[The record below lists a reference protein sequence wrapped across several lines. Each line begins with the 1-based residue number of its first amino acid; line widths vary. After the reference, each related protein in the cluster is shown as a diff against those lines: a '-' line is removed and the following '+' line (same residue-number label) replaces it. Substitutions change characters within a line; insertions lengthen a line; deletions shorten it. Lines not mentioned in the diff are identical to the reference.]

1 MVYFYAGCSLKTF
14 AYLDMKLTDSN
25 FKRCKY
31 AYTNFFLSLFL
42 FCTFFMPCVA
52 VHFIWVLKR
61 FPNFPNFPKPILG
74 FLVVWTFKVRGHS
87 NTLYVC
93 LNFGGTRLVLLWE
106 QLPATKITYNT
117 WIPYKGNIIFG
128 L

>member
-1 MVYFYAGCSLKTF
+1 MWVTIYIRAWVNFLNVVCFYAGCSLKTF

-52 VHFIWVLKR
+52 VHFI
-61 FPNFPNFPKPILG
+61 
-74 FLVVWTFKVRGHS
+74 
-87 NTLYVC
+87 
-93 LNFGGTRLVLLWE
+93 
-106 QLPATKITYNT
+106 
-117 WIPYKGNIIFG
+117 
-128 L
+128 